1 MLKKLLNWKVGL
13 IVGVSTAAFIAIV
26 ASPLVAQNKVKQDYQ
41 KKYSLLNRD
50 IAKAKELSS
59 TFALSEAKF
68 KELAQQ
74 LSLNSLYKNRLSAQ
88 TALELHNDKSYVFE
102 LVNAVDFTPFTEL
115 DPNMKF
121 ELRTVTPTE
130 ENSGSLT
137 TVENNTIKNVILT
150 GIDTTNHIYYQSTGN
165 ITSGFGTSDGQD
177 TGDFFIDDSKSGL
190 EVHSNIAFGDKPATL
205 TALALEQA
213 FDQAYQ
219 EFKAPVAPVAPATG
233 SATTQTATPE
243 ANSATQASQA
253 NQAQPATT
261 EGSQASAAQPT
272 PAPQTS
278 GTQAAQPAAKEAT
291 SVAKVETKKDYSNPA
306 ARAFAAML
314 PKTASLNLINRQGN
328 VTLLPQGY
336 ILEPKLVNDK
346 LSFTNLDDVNKTLAL
361 QMQIIRPDKT
371 VIPVELSV
379 TNLSQVESNFAN
391 EVQTN
396 FSKSYRIKP
405 ELAQLLND
413 TGLSLASIIYA
424 DAIPQAL
431 SDYVKPV
438 APAAP
443 AQTTTP
449 AAPAASQE
457 ATPAEN
463 QTQSGSSDQAASTQ
477 TQQPTT
483 SESQTSQSSTTP
495 STQNGQA
502 ASSSSSE
509 ASSSASTTGEQKAK
523 SAEGTSKVVVPT
535 KAEGHASDA
544 VVKLFEGKTLADL
557 QKFDFWY
564 EQTADL
570 SGLLNTNNNAPQKY
584 SDFSVDFAKNANGTL
599 TQPSQSDVANGKILF
614 NFDYATTFA
623 KPIKLP
629 SGVKVNP
636 DQANSVL
643 QSANIEINGDVE
655 TLRGQLASL
664 FKGSSTTINLVESK
678 YAYTF
683 ANDLDSA
690 FAPLAQAF
698 EATVK
703 AKSTTPSA
711 TGSTQTTAASNT
723 SSTPAAKTPATK
735 PVVSV
740 GNARINNA
748 GAGFFTYLN
757 NAGSLQDSQKQGTI
771 KTPGDLVRSLIDKFA
786 QSGLPNK
793 SITSSFDGNYHISFN
808 VQNGQ
813 ASANYVITISGI
825 KPTNT
830 AWSAIKQLSPTV
842 FFDATGASVGFDK
855 STDANKQ
862 SVLSL
867 SDLRD
872 KTLEWKADSGVPKF
886 DSVDGVTLGK
896 SSLSF
901 DNQSKGL
908 KLSDDVTKL
917 TNGSLFM
924 AFSVDQL
931 PKGVDKLYLLKSAVS
946 SDGKDKAPQT
956 INVFIQKTPK
966 LDNSVKADLDS
977 VKDSYIIG
985 LEYEPQGQEGAGAAA
1000 NAAATSS
1007 TGTGGVATTGDTSIT
1022 TPATIIG
1029 LFTDPTKKALTGGTH
1044 SGDKAIVI
1052 GKQGTN
1058 VDLGKTIFSQ
1068 DVFNGYKNMEDFLI
1082 TKGETLLL
1090 EINISQGTQT
1100 SGQGS
1105 AGTTAQNAKTIEFI
1119 LRSSKNNDPLNKYIK
1134 STLTFGNDAG
1144 AGGSG
1149 SAGSAVG
1156 GKGGSG
1162 VASPDKGL
1170 AYLKRGID
1178 FHTIGG
1184 RSALANQGS
1193 FNLKGFAVF
1202 NDDESNKKDA
1212 QGFTT
1217 LSRPTTRSAI
1227 AKAFIDQYFY
1237 KFKANN
1243 N

>member
-13 IVGVSTAAFIAIV
+13 IVGVSTVAFIAIV
-26 ASPLVAQNKVKQDYQ
+26 ASPLVAQKKVKQDYQ
-41 KKYSLLNRD
+41 KKYALLNRD

-219 EFKAPVAPVAPATG
+219 EFKAPVAPVAPSTG
-233 SATTQTATPE
+233 STTTQTATPE
-243 ANSATQASQA
+243 ANSAAQTSQA
-253 NQAQPATT
+253 NQAQPAT
-261 EGSQASAAQPT
+261 ESSQASATQPA
-272 PAPQTS
+272 PAPQALGTS
-278 GTQAAQPAAKEAT
+278 ASQPAAKEAT
-291 SVAKVETKKDYSNPA
+291 SVAKVETKRDYSNPA

-443 AQTTTP
+443 AQTATP
-449 AAPAASQE
+449 AAPATEQE

-463 QTQSGSSDQAASTQ
+463 QTQSGSSDQAAPTQ

-495 STQNGQA
+495 STQSEQA
-502 ASSSSSE
+502 ASTSSSE
-509 ASSSASTTGEQKAK
+509 SSEKSSTGAQKAK

-535 KAEGHASDA
+535 KAEGRASDA

-599 TQPSQSDVANGKILF
+599 TQPSQSDVASGKILF

-636 DQANSVL
+636 DKANSVL

-655 TLRGQLASL
+655 ALRGQLASL
-664 FKGSSTTINLVESK
+664 FKGASTTINLVESK

-703 AKSTTPSA
+703 AKSTTPSTA
-711 TGSTQTTAASNT
+711 GLTQTTAAS
-723 SSTPAAKTPATK
+723 TPAVKAPAAK

-757 NAGSLQDSQKQGTI
+757 NAGSLQDSQKQGKI
-771 KTPGDLVRSLIDKFA
+771 KTPGDLVKSLIDKFA
-786 QSGLPNK
+786 QSELPNM

-808 VQNGQ
+808 VQNAQ

-842 FFDATGASVGFDK
+842 FFDATGASVGIEK

-901 DNQSKGL
+901 DNESKGI

-931 PKGVDKLYLLKSAVS
+931 PKGVDKLYLLKSAELP
-946 SDGKDKAPQT
+946 SDSKEKAPQM

-966 LDNSVKADLDS
+966 LDPSVKAELDS

-985 LEYEPQGQEGAGAAA
+985 LEYGEEPKQPAAEGAGAAA

-1007 TGTGGVATTGDTSIT
+1007 TGTGGVAATATT
-1022 TPATIIG
+1022 TPAATIIG
-1029 LFTDPTKKALTGGTH
+1029 LFTDPTQKPLTGGL
-1044 SGDKAIVI
+1044 SVGDKAIVI
-1052 GKQGTN
+1052 GKQGTQ
-1058 VDLGKTIFSQ
+1058 VDVGKTTFSQ

-1100 SGQGS
+1100 TGS
-1105 AGTTAQNAKTIEFI
+1105 AGTNASQNEKTIEFI

-1134 STLTFGNDAG
+1134 STLTFKDST

-1162 VASPDKGL
+1162 AATSTNAVK
-1170 AYLKRGID
+1170 YLERGID

-1184 RSALANQGS
+1184 RSTLATQGS

-1202 NDDESNKKDA
+1202 NDDESNKKDV

>member
-26 ASPLVAQNKVKQDYQ
+26 ASPLVAQKSETRDYQ

-50 IAKAKELSS
+50 ITKAKELSS
-59 TFALSEAKF
+59 TFALPKAKF
-68 KELAQQ
+68 QELAQQ
-74 LSLNSLYKNRLSAQ
+74 LSLNSLYKNKLSAQ
-88 TALELHNDKSYVFE
+88 TALDLHNDKSYVFE

-130 ENSGSLT
+130 NSGLLT

-150 GIDTTNHIYYQSTGN
+150 GIDTTNHIYYESTGN
-165 ITSGFGTSDGQD
+165 ISGFGTSDGQD
-177 TGDFFIDDSKSGL
+177 TGDFFIDQFRSGL

-219 EFKAPVAPVAPATG
+219 EFKAPVAPTAPATG
-233 SATTQTATPE
+233 SATTQTPTETTTPE
-243 ANSATQASQA
+243 ANSATQASQSS
-253 NQAQPATT
+253 
-261 EGSQASAAQPT
+261 ESQTA
-272 PAPQTS
+272 PAPQAS
-278 GTQAAQPAAKEAT
+278 GTEAAQPAAKETT
-291 SVAKVETKKDYSNPA
+291 SVAKVETKRDYSNAA

-328 VTLLPQGY
+328 ATLLPQGY

-346 LSFTNLDDVNKTLAL
+346 LSFTNLDDVNKTLSL
-361 QMQIIRPDKT
+361 EMQIIRPDKT

-391 EVQTN
+391 EIQTN

-424 DAIPQAL
+424 DAIPKAL
-431 SDYVKPV
+431 TDYVTP
-438 APAAP
+438 ATPAAP

-449 AAPAASQE
+449 AAPATEQE

-463 QTQSGSSDQAASTQ
+463 QTQSGSSDQVASTQ

-495 STQNGQA
+495 PTQSGQA
-502 ASSSSSE
+502 ASSSE
-509 ASSSASTTGEQKAK
+509 SSAATETSTGTEKAK
-523 SAEGTSKVVVPT
+523 SAEGTSKVVIPT
-535 KAEGHASDA
+535 KAEGRVSDA

-564 EQTADL
+564 EKTTDL
-570 SGLLNTNNNAPQKY
+570 SGLLNTNNNALQKY
-584 SDFSVDFAKNANGTL
+584 SNFSVDFAKNANGTL

-636 DQANSVL
+636 DQENSVL

-655 TLRGQLASL
+655 ALRGQLASL
-664 FKGSSTTINLVESK
+664 FKGLSTTINLVESK

-690 FAPLAQAF
+690 FVPLAKAF

-703 AKSTTPSA
+703 AKSTTPST
-711 TGSTQTTAASNT
+711 TGSTQTPAASNA
-723 SSTPAAKTPATK
+723 SNAAAKAPAAKS
-735 PVVSV
+735 VVSA
-740 GNARINNA
+740 GNTGINNA

-757 NAGSLQDSQKQGTI
+757 NAGSLQDSQKQGKI

-786 QSGLPNK
+786 QSGLPNM

-808 VQNGQ
+808 VQNAQ
-813 ASANYVITISGI
+813 ASANYVITIQGI
-825 KPTNT
+825 KPTST
-830 AWSAIKQLSPTV
+830 AWSTIKQYSPTV
-842 FFDATGASVGFDK
+842 FFDATGASVGTSEAVEGK
-855 STDANKQ
+855 PAT
-862 SVLSL
+862 LTL

-872 KTLEWKADSGVPKF
+872 KTREWKADSGVPKH

-896 SSLSF
+896 ASVSF
-901 DNQSKGL
+901 DNKSKGL
-908 KLSDDVTKL
+908 KLSDDATKL

-931 PKGVDKLYLLKSAVS
+931 PKGIDKLYLLKSAVS
-946 SDGKDKAPQT
+946 SDDKDKAPQT

-966 LDNSVKADLDS
+966 LDTSVKTELES

-985 LEYEPQGQEGAGAAA
+985 LEYGAEPATAGAGAAA

-1007 TGTGGVATTGDTSIT
+1007 TGTGGVAATATT
-1022 TPATIIG
+1022 TPAATIIG
-1029 LFTDPTKKALTGGTH
+1029 LFTDPTKKALTGAS

-1052 GKQGTN
+1052 GKQGTQ
-1058 VDLGKTIFSQ
+1058 VDLGKTTFSQ
-1068 DVFNGYKNMEDFLI
+1068 DVFNGYKDMEDFLI

-1100 SGQGS
+1100 GGSGS
-1105 AGTTAQNAKTIEFI
+1105 TGTAAQNSKTIEFI

-1134 STLTFGNDAG
+1134 STLTFGNTGG

-1156 GKGGSG
+1156 
-1162 VASPDKGL
+1162 ADKGL
-1170 AYLKRGID
+1170 AYLQRGID

-1202 NDDESNKKDA
+1202 NDDQTQKDA

-1217 LSRPTTRSAI
+1217 LSRPTTRSSI

>member
-41 KKYSLLNRD
+41 KKYALLNRD
-50 IAKAKELSS
+50 ITKAKELSS

-137 TVENNTIKNVILT
+137 IVENNTIKNVILT

-177 TGDFFIDDSKSGL
+177 TGDFFVDDSKSGL

-219 EFKAPVAPVAPATG
+219 EFKAPVAPVAPSTG
-233 SATTQTATPE
+233 SASTQTATPE
-243 ANSATQASQA
+243 ANSATQTSQA

-261 EGSQASAAQPT
+261 EASQTPAAQPA

-278 GTQAAQPAAKEAT
+278 GTEAAQPAAKEAT

-449 AAPAASQE
+449 AAPATSQE
-457 ATPAEN
+457 ATPAES
-463 QTQSGSSDQAASTQ
+463 QTQSGSSDQTASTQ

-495 STQNGQA
+495 STQSGQA
-502 ASSSSSE
+502 ASSSSS
-509 ASSSASTTGEQKAK
+509 AASTGAQKAK

-535 KAEGHASDA
+535 KAEGRASDA
-544 VVKLFEGKTLADL
+544 VVKLFAGKTLADL

-599 TQPSQSDVANGKILF
+599 TQPSQSDVVSGKILF

-636 DQANSVL
+636 DKQNSVL

-655 TLRGQLASL
+655 ALRGQLASL
-664 FKGSSTTINLVESK
+664 FKGSSTNINLVESK

-703 AKSTTPSA
+703 VKSTTPSA
-711 TGSTQTTAASNT
+711 TGSTQTTAASNA
-723 SSTPAAKTPATK
+723 SAPAAKAPAAK

-757 NAGSLQDSQKQGTI
+757 NAGSLEDSQKQGKI
-771 KTPGDLVRSLIDKFA
+771 KTPGDLVKSLIDKFA
-786 QSGLPNK
+786 QSGLPNM
-793 SITSSFDGNYHISFN
+793 SITSSFDGDYHISFN
-808 VQNGQ
+808 VQNAQ

-901 DNQSKGL
+901 DNKSKGL

-946 SDGKDKAPQT
+946 SSDEKDKAPQM

-966 LDNSVKADLDS
+966 LDSSVQTELES

-985 LEYEPQGQEGAGAAA
+985 LEYGEEPKATQAAEGAGAAA

-1007 TGTGGVATTGDTSIT
+1007 TGTGGVAATTTT
-1022 TPATIIG
+1022 TPAATIIG
-1029 LFTDPTKKALTGGTH
+1029 LFTDPKDIDNAKSGG
-1044 SGDKAIVI
+1044 SSAIDKPFVI
-1052 GKQGTN
+1052 GKESTS
-1058 VDLGKTIFSQ
+1058 VTLGDGATFKQ
-1068 DVFNGYKNMEDFLI
+1068 EFNGYKNMEDFLI

-1090 EINISQGTQT
+1090 EMNVNKESK
-1100 SGQGS
+1100 
-1105 AGTTAQNAKTIEFI
+1105 AIEFI

-1134 STLTFGNDAG
+1134 STLTFASAAAKGSK
-1144 AGGSG
+1144 GGP
-1149 SAGSAVG
+1149 GSAV
-1156 GKGGSG
+1156 
-1162 VASPDKGL
+1162 SPAQGEK
-1170 AYLKRGID
+1170 YLERGID

-1202 NDDESNKKDA
+1202 NDDQTQKDP